1 MNYDNILF
9 NEENQED
16 QLHILFNIIEI
27 EIKIRKKDEK
37 ELKLLYNKLLEKN
50 CGKNL
55 GDYILQKH
63 YFAYLKFLLY
73 NYEDTEQ
80 FTNDIISTI
89 DENKSLVK
97 NNIIEYIRIR
107 NVLLKVKMLE
117 IINPEKNNKDIIS
130 HLECLFNMT
139 KNTKEDFAICV
150 GIKMLSLQS
159 KEIVSFEECIK
170 LIQEMLNILKRET
183 LFGKSHKNILE
194 QYLYL
199 SGLLGYYN
207 SIKNDSD
214 GVIKASKKIDKYL
227 THVQDIIKN
236 NEKNIQY
243 DNLYNQYNYYN
254 IMLKSSININNINN
268 NSSAIKE
275 SQASFKYQWC
285 WLCEGQYI
293 YGHYD
298 SGKCAGHQFTKAD
311 SLAEANRKSPKCDC
325 GLHKIFVHV
334 FPPINRPFESE
345 ACFLDYLFILG
356 FWFFSVP
363 VIFIWVVMEF
373 LTSEI
378 EDLDDKTEI
387 AITIIVFAMGIS
399 LFTCFQIAFL
409 CLITPFMLV
418 CLIYSPFFY
427 KFIFFFGLGDY

>member
-1 MNYDNILF
+1 MIFINNALNKIGKDGLIVSLKANNFYEGEENLSKEDFDQLFEVYKSNININLPSATKNNLFLCVLYYEYNHNDEAKKILHEKLMNYDNILF

-37 ELKLLYNKLLEKN
+37 DLKLLYNKLCSLKSVKKFE
-50 CGKNL
+50 
-55 GDYILQKH
+55 DYILQKH

-73 NYEDTEQ
+73 NYKDTEQ

-159 KEIVSFEECIK
+159 KEIVSIEECIK

-227 THVQDIIKN
+227 TNVQDN
-236 NEKNIQY
+236 
-243 DNLYNQYNYYN
+243 
-254 IMLKSSININNINN
+254 
-268 NSSAIKE
+268 
-275 SQASFKYQWC
+275 
-285 WLCEGQYI
+285 
-293 YGHYD
+293 
-298 SGKCAGHQFTKAD
+298 
-311 SLAEANRKSPKCDC
+311 
-325 GLHKIFVHV
+325 
-334 FPPINRPFESE
+334 
-345 ACFLDYLFILG
+345 
-356 FWFFSVP
+356 
-363 VIFIWVVMEF
+363 
-373 LTSEI
+373 
-378 EDLDDKTEI
+378 
-387 AITIIVFAMGIS
+387 
-399 LFTCFQIAFL
+399 
-409 CLITPFMLV
+409 
-418 CLIYSPFFY
+418 
-427 KFIFFFGLGDY
+427 